1 MDPNLIWEASVEEIE
16 RGYALREGACQ
27 CLICGRKFE
36 QGEVFADEG
45 RYFDA
50 QAMAARHVRTAHGS
64 MLRWLLEREPELLG
78 ISNAQQTV
86 LRMMADGLT
95 DREIAEQKGISPST
109 CRNHRYKLREKQRQ
123 AKLFLAAME
132 LMSAQNG
139 APEFHDAHPTATMLD
154 DRYNVTEAERRKI
167 IATYFDENG
176 ALKECPA
183 REKKKIVVL
192 AVIAQ
197 NFLSDRSYSE
207 KEVNRILGR
216 IYADHAYIRR
226 LLIEYGFLERTR
238 SGSEYWRCGTQSAR
252 NP

>member
-1 MDPNLIWEASVEEIE
+1 MERDSIWEASVEEIE
-16 RGYALREGACQ
+16 RGYALREGAHQ
-27 CLICGRKFE
+27 CLICGKRFV

-50 QAMAARHVRTAHGS
+50 RAMAARHVTAAHGS
-64 MLRWLLEREPELLG
+64 MMRWLLEREPELLG
-78 ISNAQQTV
+78 ISNVQQTM
-86 LRMMADGLT
+86 LRLMADGLT
-95 DREIAEQKGISPST
+95 DRQIAEQKGISPST

-132 LMSAQNG
+132 LMSAQ
-139 APEFHDAHPTATMLD
+139 ADVPEFHDAHPTATMLD
-154 DRYNVTEAERRKI
+154 DRYNVTEEERKKI
-167 IATYFDENG
+167 VATCFDENG

-192 AVIAQ
+192 EVIAR
-197 NFLSDRSYSE
+197 NFLPDRSYSE

-216 IYADHAYIRR
+216 IYGDHAYIRR

-238 SGSEYWRCGTQSAR
+238 SGSEYWRCGTRS
-252 NP
+252 PKKP